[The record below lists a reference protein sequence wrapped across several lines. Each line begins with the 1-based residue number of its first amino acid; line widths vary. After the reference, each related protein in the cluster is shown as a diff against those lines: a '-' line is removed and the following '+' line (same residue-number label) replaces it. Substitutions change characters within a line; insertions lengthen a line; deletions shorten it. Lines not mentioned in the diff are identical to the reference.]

1 MAIKRT
7 LRIGPYGSNQGLKE
21 FIENSSFL
29 QQNNG
34 DRYSES
40 KEKSRKGLNLSF
52 VMKRDLSTLN
62 KSFIIAS
69 QQNKM
74 NDLSGTKTSKFTQ
87 QYQDEEFD
95 TFKSRGRVLRSI
107 SNTNKMGELMNQK
120 QTLGQSYSQFVKKK
134 ERENGQSDKFL
145 SKNMN
150 QAVENLEN
158 NRSMQLNGG
167 GLHQSLLNEQKVICM
182 NLNNFRHVS
191 NDKIAHQY
199 IKSLRNPESFSFN
212 KKLTKTITRPFSI
225 ENKYQ
230 ANYMIKNNRDFKVHH
245 EKPHEHL
252 HLVTKK
258 IGQPLNISQVDFGMH
273 LREYQKDNQEF
284 VIREKRWINSPA
296 RNISFNEHQSLSRSF
311 LKTENS
317 LDRSG
322 NKELQLCQNENV
334 SYIDYPSYDEKII
347 RKNYSLL
354 RELKKDRSFRKQGD
368 LSQSNLKWE
377 LSLKSYQKY
386 EDLCENG
393 NLNKSYIQ

>member
-40 KEKSRKGLNLSF
+40 KEKSTKGLNLSF
-52 VMKRDLSTLN
+52 CMKRDLSTLN
-62 KSFIIAS
+62 KSFIMAS

-74 NDLSGTKTSKFTQ
+74 NDLSGSKSTKFTS
-87 QYQDEEFD
+87 QYQDQEFD

-107 SNTNKMGELMNQK
+107 SGTNKMRELLNK
-120 QTLGQSYSQFVKKK
+120 NQTLDQSNSQFIRNKQ
-134 ERENGQSDKFL
+134 RENLQYDKKF

-150 QAVENLEN
+150 QAIEIQEN
-158 NRSMQLNGG
+158 NGLTQLNSSGI
-167 GLHQSLLNEQKVICM
+167 HQSLLNEQKVICM

-191 NDKIAHQY
+191 NDKTAHQY
-199 IKSLRNPESFSFN
+199 IKSLRNPESFTFN

-230 ANYMIKNNRDFKVHH
+230 SNYMIKNNRDFKVHH

-258 IGQPLNISQVDFGMH
+258 VGQPFNISQVDFGMH
-273 LREYQKDNQEF
+273 LREYQKENQQYI
-284 VIREKRWINSPA
+284 IREKRWKNSPT
-296 RNISFNEHQSLSRSF
+296 RNLSFHEHQNLSRSF

-317 LDRSG
+317 LDKSG
-322 NKELQLCQNENV
+322 NKELQFCQNENV
-334 SYIDYPSYDEKII
+334 SYIDYPSYDEKIV

-377 LSLKSYQKY
+377 LSLKSYQRY
-386 EDLCENG
+386 EDLLENG
-393 NLNKSYIQ
+393 SLNKSYIQ